1 MGTPKCKNMMYVQ
14 KIDHL
19 PTGDLKALQDIIEQK
34 VKPQKYAMIL
44 HDKETDAQG
53 QPSTPDVH
61 VMMTFSSSRYLSAI
75 AKLLG
80 DKPQYIKV
88 WSRNEDNG
96 YAYLTHRTKQAQIQG
111 KYQYDPS
118 EVTANFDYPTYL
130 AKVQTKAAEA
140 AKQKDLTA
148 KNLLDAMYAGILT
161 KSEVESH
168 LTGSQL
174 AYYKR
179 QIDIV
184 WHKVLQ
190 TRAEKWRKEM
200 AEQGK
205 QVTVIWLFG
214 PAGAG
219 KTRLAREIAAKRQQP
234 YYVSGSSRDIFEDYA
249 GEHTIILDELRPK
262 VMTYQDLLRI
272 LDPFGIGSSVK
283 APSRYHDKPLAAD
296 LIIITSPYAPY
307 GFWAEQFSVVVKH
320 QGTAHKQ
327 TLADQGPDG
336 FAQLE
341 RRVSATIMV
350 QPGTIDLVAFSD
362 KDGCYNV
369 LSSRVNPYL
378 FEPPAPRCSSADVF
392 NKIFDS

>member
-19 PTGDLKALQDIIEQK
+19 PAGDLKALQDIIEQK

-96 YAYLTHRTKQAQIQG
+96 YAYLTHRTKQAQIKG

-118 EVTANFDYPTYL
+118 EVTANFDYPAYL
-130 AKVQTKAAEA
+130 IALQSKAVQQARI
-140 AKQKDLTA
+140 KDLSA

-161 KSEVESH
+161 KSEVEQR

-174 AYYKR
+174 GYYKR
-179 QIDIV
+179 QIDAV
-184 WHKVLQ
+184 WSKVLRN
-190 TRAEKWRKEM
+190 RADAWRKEM

-214 PAGAG
+214 VAGAG
-219 KTRLAREIAAKRQQP
+219 KTRLAREIAGKQGRP
-234 YYVSGSSRDIFEDYA
+234 YFMSGSSRDIFEDYA
-249 GEHTIILDELRPK
+249 SESVIVLDELRPK
-262 VMTYQDLLRI
+262 VLAYQDLLR
-272 LDPFGIGSSVK
+272 LFDPFGAEVK
-283 APSRYHDKPLAAD
+283 APSRYFDKHIAAD
-296 LIIITSPYAPY
+296 MIIVTSPYSPY
-307 GFWAEQFSVVVKH
+307 AFWLEQFTTIVKH
-320 QGTAHKQ
+320 DGYARKQ
-327 TLADQGPDG
+327 SLADQGPDG
-336 FAQLE
+336 FPQLD
-341 RRVSATIMV
+341 RRVAATVMV
-350 QPGTIDLVAFSD
+350 QPGTIDLVSFSYT
-362 KDGCYNV
+362 DGRYHV
-369 LSSRVNPYL
+369 LQSRVNPYL
-378 FEPPAPRCSSADVF
+378 QQTDSASTASSEEVF
-392 NKIFDS
+392 KKMFDS